1 MCNLWIPSKKGGL
14 GRNGPAWGTRQDV
27 SPPRCGEMTRW
38 RILGYTLRI
47 FSAEQLVPRTVQG
60 RSVGDR
66 SGVPL
71 RSQRQ
76 HQQASSTIEN
86 KPTLT
91 VLAFISNPYLE
102 CQEVSSASGSSQGTQ
117 GQPPALASPCG
128 TARPGSLRQ
137 QRFGHLGVGSRLIHH
152 VARPKVWLRYAA

>member
-38 RILGYTLRI
+38 RILGYTLGI
-47 FSAEQLVPRTVQG
+47 FSAEQLVPRTAQG

-91 VLAFISNPYLE
+91 ECWPSSPTPTWNAKRSPARRGAAKARRGSCQRWHLHAALQDQAACASSGLGIS
-102 CQEVSSASGSSQGTQ
+102 
-117 GQPPALASPCG
+117 ALD
-128 TARPGSLRQ
+128 
-137 QRFGHLGVGSRLIHH
+137 H
-152 VARPKVWLRYAA
+152 VWSTT